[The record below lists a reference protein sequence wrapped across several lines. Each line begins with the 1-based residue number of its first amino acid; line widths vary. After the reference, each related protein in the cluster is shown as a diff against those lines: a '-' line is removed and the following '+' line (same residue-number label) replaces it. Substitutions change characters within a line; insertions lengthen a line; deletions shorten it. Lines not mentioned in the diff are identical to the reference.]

1 MTLDE
6 DGEQKGMTFVVLEP
20 EVKWQR
26 ETKFSVVR
34 GEVWDASESHDR
46 GSLASLGVQR
56 LSLEARVM
64 SRFRRQKEV

>member
-46 GSLASLGVQR
+46 GSLASLGV
-56 LSLEARVM
+56 
-64 SRFRRQKEV
+64 